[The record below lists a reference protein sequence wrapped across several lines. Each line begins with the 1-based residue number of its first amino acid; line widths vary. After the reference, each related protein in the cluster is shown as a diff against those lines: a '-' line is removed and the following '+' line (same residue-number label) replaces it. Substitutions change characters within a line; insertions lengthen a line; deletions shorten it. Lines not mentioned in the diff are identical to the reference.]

1 MEIELNLLIA
11 LLKMTRGGSV
21 FIGDVKRN
29 VRIASD
35 IVMDMLKKLH
45 VEGAIYLDDDVVQA
59 DTTMRM
65 QLAIKTLSIGADF
78 ESVSRFLQWQEF
90 EEIAGIVLDRYGYVV
105 QRNVR
110 FKHAMKRMEI
120 DVVGCRDPIV
130 VCVDC
135 KHWQR
140 TLSPSSLMR
149 ISEAQAERTEA
160 LAESLPI
167 VSSNLVCQKWRKGR
181 FVPVILSLFPGN
193 PRFRDNVP
201 VVPVLK
207 FQDFVSQLSVNIT
220 SVFHV
225 ERTFGH
231 LGH

>member
-11 LLKMTRGGSV
+11 LLKMTGGGSV
-21 FIGDVKRN
+21 FVGDVKRD

-35 IVMDMLKKLH
+35 IAMDILKKLH
-45 VEGAIYLDDDVVQA
+45 VEGAIYLDADIVQA

-65 QLAIKTLSIGADF
+65 QLAIKALSIGADF

-105 QRNVR
+105 QKNVR

-120 DVVGCRDPIV
+120 DVVGCREPIV

-149 ISEAQAERTEA
+149 IGEAQAERTEA

-207 FQDFVSQLSVNIT
+207 FQDFVSQLPVNIA

>member
-1 MEIELNLLIA
+1 LEIELNLLIA

-21 FIGDVKRN
+21 FIGDVKRD

-45 VEGAIYLDDDVVQA
+45 VESAIYLDDDVVQA

-65 QLAIKTLSIGADF
+65 QLAIKALSIGADF

-105 QRNVR
+105 QKNVR

-149 ISEAQAERTEA
+149 IGEAQAERTEA

-207 FQDFVSQLSVNIT
+207 FQDFVNQLSVNIT